1 MQSKRT
7 GLMPSKK
14 KFTAVGGVGARP
26 IALQNK
32 ISRQAPRVAGPVIA
46 AASAPLNNLFN
57 IYSFG
62 NILSG
67 DVISGYP
74 DKKLDPPHWL
84 ALIAAS
90 VRWSNLLS
98 FHPEGLD
105 VIKRKYKKEFGKD
118 WKGFELIAINY
129 SEPNAIAG
137 AKALTFDG
145 TNIPYGFRLSI
156 NRNMLANG
164 VTIGG
169 THYTFSREN
178 IEHVFAHELGHVLG
192 LCNTIT
198 PEYTIRVAGNFN
210 VQILNKP
217 THYTRVGG
225 NFPNGIAFAAIHS
238 QEFPKTHLENQKL
251 IQSATRFVAVAH
263 PYVLLSEDE
272 KHWEEKTVSCEV
284 HGWDPVDQRYKLIT
298 KHQFHNF
305 YNEIM
310 TPGFHPAYD
319 NEIGYLIS
327 TKTLQYL
334 TELTLDGNFM
344 FVEKTPGA
352 SEVSRVIK
360 LGESPGLIHILKG
373 KANFIIPASKGI
385 TPVITVERELSRDAN
400 TDAIDA
406 HDGTYS
412 IVYPNDDCTG
422 DEKEIMQLVRN
433 HERIVNEPAYNP
445 IKCCS

>member
-1 MQSKRT
+1 MPSKRT
-7 GLMPSKK
+7 GLMPLKK

-32 ISRQAPRVAGPVIA
+32 ISIQGPRVAGTVIA
-46 AASAPLNNLFN
+46 PAPAPAPAKVNNLFD

-62 NILSG
+62 NIFSG
-67 DVISGYP
+67 DVIPGYP
-74 DKKLDPPHWL
+74 DKKLDPPHWF
-84 ALIAAS
+84 ALIAAA

-105 VIKRKYKKEFGKD
+105 VIKRKYKKKFGKD

-137 AKALTFDG
+137 AKALRFSG
-145 TNIPYGFRLSI
+145 TNIPYGFGLSI

-164 VTIGG
+164 VTIGA

-192 LCNTIT
+192 LCNSIT
-198 PEYTIRVAGNFN
+198 PEYTIRVAGDFN
-210 VQILNKP
+210 VQILNQP
-217 THYTRVGG
+217 THYKRLGG
-225 NFPNGIAFAAIHS
+225 NLPNGFAFSAIHS
-238 QEFPKTHLENQKL
+238 EEFPKTYLENQKL
-251 IQSATRFVAVAH
+251 IRSATRFIGTTH
-263 PYVLLSEDE
+263 PYVLLSYDE

-284 HGWDPVDQRYKLIT
+284 HGWDPVNQQYRLFT
-298 KHQFHNF
+298 THQFHNF

-310 TPGFHPAYD
+310 TPGFHPTYD

-360 LGESPGLIHILKG
+360 LGESPGLNHILKG

-385 TPVITVERELSRDAN
+385 APVIAVERELSRNA
-400 TDAIDA
+400 
-406 HDGTYS
+406 YS
-412 IVYPNDDCTG
+412 IVYPDGGHCND
-422 DEKEIMQLVRN
+422 EEEIIQLART
-433 HERIVNEPAYNP
+433 HEQIVNDPAFFEF
-445 IKCCS
+445 KCRH